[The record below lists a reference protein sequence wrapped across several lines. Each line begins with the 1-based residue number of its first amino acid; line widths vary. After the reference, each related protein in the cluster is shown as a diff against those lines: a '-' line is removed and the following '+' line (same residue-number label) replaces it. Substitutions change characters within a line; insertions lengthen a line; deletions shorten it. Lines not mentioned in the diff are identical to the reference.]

1 MKDFTQMGNQQ
12 NDNFADNEAQKTL
25 DTVFNE
31 WQSGKQVVEW
41 TVIPPVNAQEQERK
55 INMMKYSIYSTDAL
69 IVIVALFLYFN
80 NSLGLDKTTALILL
94 AGMILV
100 AVVSVFIS
108 TPLLLKNMRKN
119 LHNAITVKIDRNK
132 KLAVITRQQQSK
144 KVKYGSQ
151 GVLPSFRLPENDM
164 GNKYAN
170 MRQQLQQQITAE
182 TSFLF
187 EEVPWLFLSLGQGI
201 RVKRFWHNAC

>member
-187 EEVPWLFLSLGQGI
+187 EEVP
-201 RVKRFWHNAC
+201 